1 MITVTTVYYIRTVN
15 IFYSKL
21 KSLSKG
27 IVTLASSTA
36 KNDRDC
42 TWVIATVHLVGTW
55 GLEGPFYMDKLDA
68 D

>member
-1 MITVTTVYYIRTVN
+1 LVKN
-15 IFYSKL
+15 K
-21 KSLSKG
+21 
-27 IVTLASSTA
+27 TA